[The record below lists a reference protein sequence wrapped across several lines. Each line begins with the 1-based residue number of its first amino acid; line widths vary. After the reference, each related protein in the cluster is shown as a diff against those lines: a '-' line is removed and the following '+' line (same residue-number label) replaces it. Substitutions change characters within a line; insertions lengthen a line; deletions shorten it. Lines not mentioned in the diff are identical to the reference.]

1 MSVDPEQSGFSSDEE
16 ERILAKRMREAKRAK
31 RMAKRQV
38 DATGGMNI
46 NSMMDMMTIILVFL
60 IDSYGNN
67 PIQVKAGPDLVI
79 PQSVSELNPED
90 TMQITITRKSI
101 IVADK
106 TVVNVK
112 DGQVDKSQKRGG
124 ENSLY
129 IQPLFDE
136 LTEEVSRQKQMAA
149 LRRKPFE
156 GIVTIVADRTV
167 PYRLLTEVM
176 YTAGQAQLANF
187 KFAIVRFSRD
197 DKAKKAAAS
206 GNGG

>member
-1 MSVDPEQSGFSSDEE
+1 MSVDPENGFSSEEE
-16 ERILAKRMREAKRAK
+16 ERILAKRMRETKRAK

-38 DATGGMNI
+38 EATGGMNI

-67 PIQVKAGPDLVI
+67 PIQVTPGPDLVI
-79 PQSVSELNPED
+79 PQSVSELSPED

-106 TVVNVK
+106 SVVTIK

-156 GIVTIVADRTV
+156 GVVTIVADRTV

-187 KFAIVRFSRD
+187 KFAIVRFSRG
-197 DKAKKAAAS
+197 DKAKKAANEAQ
-206 GNGG
+206 GG